1 MDDYV
6 VVYAAL
12 VVMLALAITLSGIPS
27 PRSNVPEFLAQL
39 AVAAEHPGTVLR
51 VRVFLP
57 EDVGVEASD
66 RALTLRGEVIPKS
79 IDRLYRGLGLGNATD
94 STLHTSFQL
103 GGFRL
108 DGGYVYVVRVSSRP
122 GRVEV
127 EVLEARRVPH
137 RF

>member
-39 AVAAEHPGTVLR
+39 AVAARAPGTVLR

-57 EDVGVEASD
+57 ESVRVEASGHS
-66 RALTLRGEVIPKS
+66 LTLRGEVIPKS

-108 DGGYVYVVRVSSRP
+108 DGGYVYVIRVASSP
-122 GRVEV
+122 GRVDV
-127 EVLEARRVPH
+127 EVLEARRIPH